1 MASRDTNA
9 KVFLGFMIILLFWK
23 DVKEV
28 NPRVF
33 DLQMKAGL
41 ICLAEPR
48 ARFVDK
54 PHHLRCVSLADV
66 WEAEERR
73 WYSIW
78 SAHQILG
85 VHVGLKT
92 GIRRHFK
99 AEKSK

>member
-1 MASRDTNA
+1 MGSRDIYVA
-9 KVFLGFMIILLFWK
+9 VFLGFMSILLFWK
-23 DVKEV
+23 DVKKV

-33 DLQMKAGL
+33 DLQMKARP

-48 ARFVDK
+48 VRFVDK

-66 WEAEERR
+66 WEAAERR
-73 WYSIW
+73 WYSVW

-99 AEKSK
+99 AEKCK